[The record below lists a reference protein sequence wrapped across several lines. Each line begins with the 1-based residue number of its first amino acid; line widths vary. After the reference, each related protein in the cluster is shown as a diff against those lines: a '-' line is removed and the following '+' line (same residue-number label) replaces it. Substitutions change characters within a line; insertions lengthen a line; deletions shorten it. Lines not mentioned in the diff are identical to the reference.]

1 VAALSSDDLQ
11 MRSRRSTDVAAI
23 AVGGAVGTVL
33 RIACGELWPVGSGI
47 PWTTLAVNVAGAA
60 MLGVVA
66 ALPLG
71 AHGFAQWRFPLLA
84 TGLCGALTTFS
95 GLCWEMLDLIDRG
108 HTGTAAMYAA
118 LSLCLGLVAM
128 VCALNVTE
136 RSIAGRGRQ

>member
-1 VAALSSDDLQ
+1 

-23 AVGGAVGTVL
+23 AAGGAAGTLL

-60 MLGVVA
+60 VLGVVA
-66 ALPLG
+66 ALPFA

-95 GLCWEMLDLIDRG
+95 GLCWEMLDLLDRG
-108 HTGTAAMYAA
+108 HAGTAVIYAA
-118 LSLCLGLVAM
+118 LSLCLGLAAM
-128 VCALNVTE
+128 VCALNLTE
-136 RSIAGRGRQ
+136 RSIAGRSAQ